1 MAQNIRVNLKYKLDS
16 SYDIAIGE
24 NLDKIIVN
32 DLKKFNHS
40 KYVIVTDDV
49 TRRLFGDKLLAV
61 LRKSK
66 INSDIVSFSVGEK
79 NKNIETITKLC
90 RELLRINADRKSC
103 IIALGGG
110 VVGDVAGFV
119 ASIYM
124 RGINFV
130 QIPTTLLA
138 MVDSSIG
145 GKVGVDLDAGK
156 NILGMFSQPKKV
168 YIDIDYL
175 ETLPMSELENGLAE
189 IIKHGIIVDKLLFRY
204 IEKNLDKIFMR
215 NREALMRIIIDS
227 VKIKKAIVEKDEKE
241 SLLRMKLNFG
251 HTTGHAIE
259 ALSNYRIKHGK
270 TVALGMLI
278 ESRIANKLGLLKNID
293 MLRINLLIRRAGLDI
308 HDNVFRVMKKAN
320 LNKLVLLMHHDKK
333 AFNGDIRFILPL
345 TLGKVVI
352 RGSMKDNLI
361 KESVL
366 DTLPNHKIP

>member
-1 MAQNIRVNLKYKLDS
+1 MVEYIRVNLKYRLDS
-16 SYDIAIGE
+16 SYGIAIGE
-24 NLDKIIVN
+24 NLDKIIIN
-32 DLKKFNHS
+32 DFKKFNHS
-40 KYVIVTDDV
+40 KYVIITDDV
-49 TRRLFGDKLLAV
+49 TGKLFGNKLLAL
-61 LRKSK
+61 LRKNK
-66 INSDIVSFSVGEK
+66 VNAEIVDFKAGEK
-79 NKNIETITKLC
+79 SKNIETITKLC
-90 RELLRINADRKSC
+90 RELLRMNADRKSC

-145 GKVGVDLDAGK
+145 GKVGVDLDSGK

-175 ETLPMSELENGLAE
+175 ETLPISELENGLAE
-189 IIKHGIIVDKLLFRY
+189 IIKHGIIADKALFIY
-204 IEKNLDKIFMR
+204 IEKNLCKIFMR
-215 NREALMRIIIDS
+215 NVAALKRIIINS

-259 ALSNYRIKHGK
+259 ALSNYRIKHGMA
-270 TVALGMLI
+270 VALGMLI
-278 ESRIANKLGLLKNID
+278 ESRIANKLGLLKSFD
-293 MLRINLLIRRAGLDI
+293 MLRINLLVRRAGLNI
-308 HDNVFRVMKKAN
+308 HDNVFRVVKKAN

-333 AFNGDIRFILPL
+333 TFNGDIRFILPL

-366 DTLPNHKIP
+366 DALPNA